1 VKAAASL
8 SSRLTLLS
16 AADAAHVRRLCD
28 LLERYR
34 PSARPVADELIH
46 ELAPLLDGEIAV
58 AMRPVRGELGWTLDF
73 IYGTRD
79 VTGVRDFFKTAQDGW
94 SPFFPVTPAPLRN
107 RAVRTKVVHREY
119 IDNPTPAYAETIE
132 LSEKYGAGMDKDDLG
147 VAICDGEVVLA
158 WFGLTRA
165 QPFSARE
172 IALLSALIPALRD
185 RMLLEHQLGHA
196 RATLAL
202 LEAALEAIPTAAF
215 VVAGPAIEHAN
226 ATGHALLQ
234 RDRGRVVD
242 ALRES
247 VRARDAS
254 GPYAITPVE
263 TPGVRPLALAVL
275 RGSGATDVEQ
285 RHHTFATRHALTGRQ
300 REVLGLLA
308 RGYGNKT
315 IAERI
320 GVAEGTVEEHVTRV
334 FRKVGVD
341 SRAELVARFWSD

>member
-1 VKAAASL
+1 VTAALAPPL
-8 SSRLTLLS
+8 SD
-16 AADAAHVRRLCD
+16 ADAAHVRRLSD

-46 ELAPLLDGEIAV
+46 ELAPLLGGEIAV

-79 VTGVRDFFKTAQDGW
+79 MTEVRDFMKTAQDGW
-94 SPFFPVTPAPLRN
+94 SPFFPVTPEPLRN

-119 IDNPTPAYAETIE
+119 LENPTPAYAELIE
-132 LSEKYGAGMDKDDLG
+132 LQERFGAGMDKDDLG
-147 VAICDGEVVLA
+147 VAVCDGEVVLA

-165 QPFSARE
+165 EPFSPRE
-172 IALLSALIPALRD
+172 IAVLGAIVPALRD

-202 LEAALEAIPTAAF
+202 LEAAMEAIPTAAF
-215 VVAGPAIEHAN
+215 VVGGPAIEHAN
-226 ATGHALLQ
+226 ATGRALLE

-242 ALRES
+242 ELRES
-247 VRARDAS
+247 IRARGARS
-254 GPYAITPVE
+254 AFAITPVE
-263 TPGVRPLALAVL
+263 TPGVRTLHLAVM
-275 RGSGATDVEQ
+275 RGTGAADVAQ
-285 RHHTFATRHALTGRQ
+285 RHEAFASRHALTGRQ

>member
-1 VKAAASL
+1 
-8 SSRLTLLS
+8 
-16 AADAAHVRRLCD
+16 
-28 LLERYR
+28 
-34 PSARPVADELIH
+34 
-46 ELAPLLDGEIAV
+46 
-58 AMRPVRGELGWTLDF
+58 
-73 IYGTRD
+73 
-79 VTGVRDFFKTAQDGW
+79 
-94 SPFFPVTPAPLRN
+94 
-107 RAVRTKVVHREY
+107 
-119 IDNPTPAYAETIE
+119 
-132 LSEKYGAGMDKDDLG
+132 
-147 VAICDGEVVLA
+147 VLA

-165 QPFSARE
+165 RPFTARDV
-172 IALLSALIPALRD
+172 ALLGALVPALRD

-202 LEAALEAIPTAAF
+202 LEAAMEAIPTAAF
-215 VVAGPAIEHAN
+215 VVGGPAIEHAN
-226 ATGHALLQ
+226 ATGRALLQ
-234 RDRGRVVD
+234 RDRERVVD

-247 VRARDAS
+247 IRAQGTS

-275 RGSGATDVEQ
+275 RGSGAADVEQ
-285 RHHTFATRHALTGRQ
+285 RHHTFATRHALTSRQ
-300 REVLGLLA
+300 RDVLGLLA

>member
-1 VKAAASL
+1 
-8 SSRLTLLS
+8 
-16 AADAAHVRRLCD
+16 
-28 LLERYR
+28 
-34 PSARPVADELIH
+34 
-46 ELAPLLDGEIAV
+46 
-58 AMRPVRGELGWTLDF
+58 MRPVRGELGWTLDF
-73 IYGTRD
+73 IYATRN
-79 VTGVRDFFKTAQDGW
+79 VSELRDFFKTAQDGW
-94 SPFFPVTPAPLRN
+94 SPFFPVTPEPLRN
-107 RAVRTKVVHREY
+107 RAVRTKVVHRAY
-119 IDNPTPAYAETIE
+119 IDDPTPAHAELIE
-132 LSEKYGAGMDKDDLG
+132 LQEKLGAGMDKDDLG

-165 QPFSARE
+165 RPFTARD
-172 IALLSALIPALRD
+172 IALLGALVPALRD

-202 LEAALEAIPTAAF
+202 LEAAMEAIPTAAF
-215 VVAGPAIEHAN
+215 VVGGPAIEHAN
-226 ATGHALLQ
+226 ATGRALLQ
-234 RDRGRVVD
+234 RDRERVVD

-247 VRARDAS
+247 IRAQGTP

-275 RGSGATDVEQ
+275 RGSGAADVEQ
-285 RHHTFATRHALTGRQ
+285 RHHTFATRHALTSRQ
-300 REVLGLLA
+300 RDVLGLLA